1 MTLKD
6 SIENNPVLWTLGML
20 LTGFLAGI
28 GTYHWGLDFV
38 GRRLVPQAAVVLQN
52 NETAVLTTE
61 YTRLKRLEEE
71 VEPIK
76 ARENFYRT
84 FLTYVVFKNHPF
96 LTDQARAKN
105 KSALVDWISRNY
117 QATVSGSLSEQEAHI
132 AIIKKGNDWVS
143 GTTKLKDDPTEW
155 PIPKEI
161 NEAVHKLNQ

>member
-6 SIENNPVLWTLGML
+6 SIENNPVLWTLGMV

-28 GTYHWGLDFV
+28 GTYHWGIDFV
-38 GRRLVPQAAVVLQN
+38 GRRLVLQADVVLQN
-52 NETAVLTTE
+52 NETAVLTDE
-61 YTRLKRLEEE
+61 YASLKRVEEE

-84 FLTYVVFKNHPF
+84 FLTYAVFKNDPS
-96 LTDQARAKN
+96 LEDQARAKN

-117 QATVSGSLSEQEAHI
+117 EATVSGNLSEQEAHI
-132 AIIKKGNDWVS
+132 AIVKKVNDWVS
-143 GTTKLKDDPTEW
+143 GTIELKGDLTLW
-155 PIPKEI
+155 RIPKEI